1 MSKVKDL
8 LNDKESV
15 LVFDIDGVLATLE
28 FGEYNHFNDSDEE
41 WFENC
46 SKGINSY
53 TEDKVIPAIQNFL
66 KNKDMN
72 RIYVVTAIGHINEW
86 DFKKEFANKYYNI
99 PKENVFY
106 VKKDSEKK
114 EKLLKIK
121 KKYPEL
127 EDYKI
132 LMIDDTVSI
141 LNDIMENTNF
151 STVHISSFLDI

>member
-1 MSKVKDL
+1 MSKIKDL
-8 LNDKESV
+8 LNDEESV
-15 LVFDIDGVLATLE
+15 LVFDIDGVLAVLE

-114 EKLLKIK
+114 EKLLEIK